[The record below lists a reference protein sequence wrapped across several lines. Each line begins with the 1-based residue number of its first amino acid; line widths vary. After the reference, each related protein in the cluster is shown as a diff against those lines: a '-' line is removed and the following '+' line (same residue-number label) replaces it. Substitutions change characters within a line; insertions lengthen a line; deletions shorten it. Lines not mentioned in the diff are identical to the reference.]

1 MQDAARVFA
10 QGGRLLALAG
20 EHYGTDILCRG
31 NLIRVKGSEEKVY
44 KSLSVI
50 EEILSDAKRGICVSE
65 RQKIQIMK
73 HFD

>member
-31 NLIRVKGSEEKVY
+31 NLIRSKRIGRESIQKPV
-44 KSLSVI
+44 
-50 EEILSDAKRGICVSE
+50 SD
-65 RQKIQIMK
+65 
-73 HFD
+73 